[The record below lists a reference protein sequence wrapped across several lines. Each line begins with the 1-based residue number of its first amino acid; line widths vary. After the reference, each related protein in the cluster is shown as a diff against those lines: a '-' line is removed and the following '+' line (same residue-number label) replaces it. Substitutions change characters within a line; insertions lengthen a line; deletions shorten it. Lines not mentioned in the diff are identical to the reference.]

1 MPDIMES
8 ETEKVSPLEERTA
21 QLGKT
26 EHEHRKGTRSDTGD
40 CSKDIIPDD
49 LLL

>member
-8 ETEKVSPLEERTA
+8 ETEKVSPVEEMTA

-26 EHEHRKGTRSDTGD
+26 EHEYRKDTGD